1 MTTIFNNTPVQR
13 NSKRPHFIGLLLFMS
28 ILLLNFK
35 LFAQSN
41 EYILKAV
48 ALEKIAMFITWPGE
62 TDKTIHSQDFV
73 IAVLANKKF
82 GNILEDIYRDKKI
95 KDKPVSIIQIT
106 TIDELIQCDILFIP
120 SIKTNELQHVLD
132 GLKEKPILTISDTEG
147 FAESGCFINFYEFE
161 NKLRFE
167 INQKAMLNTGFS
179 IDFRLLRVSKVIN
192 PL

>member
-1 MTTIFNNTPVQR
+1 MTTNFNITPVQR
-13 NSKRPHFIGLLLFMS
+13 YSKRPYFIGLLFFTAILF
-28 ILLLNFK
+28 LNFK
-35 LFAQSN
+35 LPAQSN

-48 ALEKIAMFITWPGE
+48 ALEKIAMFVTWPGE
-62 TDKTIHSQDFV
+62 TDATKQPQDFV

-82 GNILEDIYRDKKI
+82 GNILEDVYRDKKI
-95 KDKPVSIIQIT
+95 KDKPVSVILISN
-106 TIDELIQCDILFIP
+106 IDELANCDILFIP
-120 SIKTNELQHVLD
+120 SIKTDELQHVLD
-132 GLKEKPILTISDTEG
+132 GLKGKPILTISDTEG

-167 INQKAMLNTGFS
+167 INQKEMLNTGFS

>member
-1 MTTIFNNTPVQR
+1 
-13 NSKRPHFIGLLLFMS
+13 MS